1 MKKAVLLFA
10 VMLFTLQNFAQTQTE
25 RKTLFKSKFE
35 YEIKQSVT
43 GNDTLVNLW
52 YSYQNKKYSHIT
64 DIGYVSFYK
73 RDDARVFAEK
83 LIEFSKKEK
92 GNELTYKHSEFTLL
106 LFDFTDWVYI
116 YDKNQMRYTS
126 ISKKKAA
133 EMGEEILSKLSL
145 LKE

>member
-1 MKKAVLLFA
+1 MKKVILVIA

-25 RKTLFKSKFE
+25 RKTLFKSKFG
-35 YEIKQSVT
+35 YEIKESVT

-64 DIGYVSFYK
+64 DIGYVSLYK

-92 GNELTYKHSEFTLL
+92 GSESSYKHSDFTIILY
-106 LFDFTDWVYI
+106 DFTDWIYI
-116 YDKNQMRYTS
+116 YDKKQLKYTS
-126 ISKKKAA
+126 ITKKKAA
-133 EMGEEILSKLSL
+133 EIGEEILSKLSL